1 MIWEKSTKPT
11 RFCTRGYSNKYL
23 SCCYSLCNQVIE
35 QLIELL
41 VPFISKISFYILCWY
56 TKKYITI
63 ISHPLHFLLI
73 SAFGWKELTHKNTI
87 CIHVDLHFSVAL
99 SVASFL
105 CNNFLSCTVCK
116 KRNFC
121 KDTSF
126 IWRKYF
132 LCCYNT
138 GIGFSLFVWIM
149 QVLPLETYN
158 DFARKTIYLQLLCLN
173 IWWLRSIR

>member
-1 MIWEKSTKPT
+1 MNNW
-11 RFCTRGYSNKYL
+11 SNCKDD
-23 SCCYSLCNQVIE
+23 
-35 QLIELL
+35 LL

-121 KDTSF
+121 KSTSF